1 MSIMQTSDSLIS
13 FYKFIPGIRTPM
25 PADRALGGSLPVRAY
40 RYCEAI
46 CTASA
51 YGWYVFTP
59 MDFDLLWDV
68 NDVYWRI
75 NEDDEW
81 THLESA
87 QFPGF
92 SDYFDSHSPND
103 VHGYAPPFL
112 GAAPE
117 PGLVQVWTG
126 LAVRTQPGWSTLV
139 RPPVNIS
146 TSQSF
151 RSFEGVIETDSW
163 FGPLFTTI
171 KLQKTGEPIKFRQ
184 SIPFLQLQLMETSL
198 YKDTKDFEVYDLL
211 SDLPQERWEDYYNT
225 IVKPTQAETRAKG
238 QYAKMSRKKKNNS
251 CPVSPSA

>member
-1 MSIMQTSDSLIS
+1 MQSPDSLIS
-13 FYKFIPGIRTPM
+13 FYKFIPGIRTPI
-25 PADRALGGSLPVRAY
+25 PADRAVGGSLPVRAY
-40 RYCEAI
+40 RYCEPI
-46 CTASA
+46 CTASS

-59 MDFDLLWDV
+59 MDFELLWDV
-68 NDVYWRI
+68 NDIYWRI
-75 NEDDEW
+75 NEGDEW
-81 THLESA
+81 AHLESA

-92 SDYFDSHSPND
+92 SDYFDSNSPNV

-139 RPPVNIS
+139 RPPVNVA
-146 TSQSF
+146 TSHSF
-151 RSFEGVIETDSW
+151 CSFEGVIETDSW

-198 YKDTKDFEVYDLL
+198 YKNQNTKDYEVHDFL
-211 SDLPQERWEDYYNT
+211 SDVPEERWEDYFNT
-225 IVKPTQAETRAKG
+225 IVKPTKTEIRAKG
-238 QYAKMSRKKKNNS
+238 QYAKMARKKS
-251 CPVSPSA
+251 RCPVSHTV